1 MVLKKNL
8 GKAFLAFLWVKTP
21 ICLPLADGQAKV
33 WDVQDLRCDRGPG
46 APRGAMVP
54 LQTSP
59 QADLQSGL
67 VLSHVAVSFAP
78 RFCTVGSSPGVR
90 VGSLPSD
97 PSDVEAGFLSALCK

>member
-1 MVLKKNL
+1 M
-8 GKAFLAFLWVKTP
+8 
-21 ICLPLADGQAKV
+21 
-33 WDVQDLRCDRGPG
+33 QDLRCDRGPG

-78 RFCTVGSSPGVR
+78 RFCTVESSPGVR

-97 PSDVEAGFLSALCK
+97 PSDVEAGFSPHFANEHDPITTVGGLTDC

>member
-1 MVLKKNL
+1 M
-8 GKAFLAFLWVKTP
+8 
-21 ICLPLADGQAKV
+21 
-33 WDVQDLRCDRGPG
+33 QDLRCDKRPG

-78 RFCTVGSSPGVR
+78 RFCTVESSPGVR

-97 PSDVEAGFLSALCK
+97 PSDVEAGFSPHFANEHDPITTVGGLTDC